1 LGAQV
6 FSTPET
12 IALIFAAGV
21 IERERQ
27 REHASQVVSSLN
39 LDPRLASFVP
49 LPPRKRKLRPE
60 YERLLSALQEI
71 SSMPEPERSKVIDDV
86 GIAAAA
92 VGWRA

>member
-1 LGAQV
+1 M

-21 IERERQ
+21 IERERR
-27 REHASQVVSSLN
+27 REHASQVVNSLS
-39 LDPRLASFVP
+39 LDPRLAPFIP

-71 SSMPEPERSKVIDDV
+71 SAMPEPERSKAIDDV
-86 GIAAAA
+86 RIAAAA

>member
-1 LGAQV
+1 M

-27 REHASQVVSSLN
+27 RDHASQVVNALS
-39 LDPRLASFVP
+39 LDPRLASFIP

-60 YERLLSALQEI
+60 YERLLSAMQGI
-71 SSMPEPERSKVIDDV
+71 SAMPEPERSKAIGDV
-86 GIAAAA
+86 RIAAAA

>member
-1 LGAQV
+1 M

-27 REHASQVVSSLN
+27 RDHALQVVNSLS
-39 LDPRLASFVP
+39 LDSRLASYIP
-49 LPPRKRKLRPE
+49 LPPRKRRLRPE

-71 SSMPEPERSKVIDDV
+71 SAMPEPERSKAIDDV
-86 GIAAAA
+86 RIAAAA